1 MAIFLLSS
9 AISFIIFNLLMSVKA
24 TSTGDRFTIAVG
36 GFVAR
41 VPKFFS
47 FVCAILVVVF
57 FCILFVYLSFVWI
70 IKPSHSLY
78 SVYALFTSRLTTSTL
93 LGFVFGGL
101 FAIWLRRIY
110 KKKPAGE
117 EAKFTIPEKFEA
129 ALLFVLFIL
138 GTTSYT
144 VSDLLS
150 GLQVDSP
157 VVKFQLQSTA
167 GVSSNSDRGP
177 QAQGAVDDLSRMNA
191 AENSD
196 RGLQPALTL
205 RYMYAQVGRDRDYL
219 VHHAKSFVTG
229 YEQKCLS
236 EEIDDLYCTEETAKK
251 YKNIN
256 DTTAKME
263 IVENSLQYIFD
274 SYIGCLSASEV
285 ILEDEHYFDRAF
297 SEIIPNIREFYWASA
312 KSVGS
317 PEKSNEGGRKTTLEL
332 ETALAATI
340 APVASHVLNVADY
353 VGQRRDTLDPEQLDR
368 YDDSVVRALKQA
380 ESCKLVME
388 RLEETESDGNQPG
401 NQRYDL
407 RLSIDQVSIKRPYLA
422 IVYAM
427 ALAHVNDFETGITTL
442 DRWIRVELGDRRT
455 LSALDIDDIRF
466 WYLLR
471 VRSMQI
477 ALYKEWR
484 LRSRY
489 RTLQRPIQREAFNQ
503 LIDLLDD
510 TRKQMKKI
518 PSVER
523 RARYFPKPTYDGV
536 PGRTLEAVG
545 FLRQPPFS
553 GCGTIQSDAESELV
567 YPNDRLISVYYHV
580 LYVSGLYGMEHEEYE
595 STRSAIVNETLTEI
609 ANTDF
614 SCLSLPERETQ
625 IFRAEV
631 FRAYGLARIQ
641 EIKLRR
647 NFDEAYSQW
656 LKAKL
661 EIASQAFKVA
671 RNIIHDQAEDDRK
684 LRATSNELKIRLRVS
699 HSEWLL
705 RDLNSWI
712 DRVDL
717 LRQQNQ

>member
-1 MAIFLLSS
+1 MAVFLLSS

-24 TSTGDRFTIAVG
+24 TSTGDRFTIAIG

-41 VPKFFS
+41 IPKFFS
-47 FVCAILVVVF
+47 FVFAILVVAF
-57 FCILFVYLSFVWI
+57 FCTLFVYLSFVWI
-70 IKPSHSLY
+70 IKPSHGLY
-78 SVYALFTSRLTTSTL
+78 SVYAIFTSRLTTSTL

-110 KKKPAGE
+110 KKKPSGE
-117 EAKFTIPEKFEA
+117 AANFSIPEKFEA

-157 VVKFQLQSTA
+157 VVKFQLQSA
-167 GVSSNSDRGP
+167 ANVGGSSDRGP

-205 RYMYAQVGRDRDYL
+205 RYMYGQVERDRDYL
-219 VHHAKSFVTG
+219 VHYTKSFVTG
-229 YEQKCLS
+229 FETKCLS
-236 EEIDDLYCTEETAKK
+236 EEVDDAYCTEKTTDK
-251 YKNIN
+251 YNKIK
-256 DTTAKME
+256 DTVEKLK
-263 IVENSLQYIFD
+263 IVENSLKYIFD
-274 SYIGCLSASEV
+274 SYIGCLSASES
-285 ILEDEHYFDRAF
+285 ILEDEHYFNRAF

-312 KSVGS
+312 KSAVS
-317 PEKSNEGGRKTTLEL
+317 AENSSEAGRKTTLEL

-340 APVASHVLNVADY
+340 APVAKHVLNVADY
-353 VGQRRDTLDPEQLDR
+353 VGQRRDTLDPDELDR

-380 ESCKLVME
+380 KSCKLVME
-388 RLEETESDGNQPG
+388 RLEGADPDGDLPG
-401 NQRYDL
+401 DQRYDL

-455 LSALDIDDIRF
+455 LSALDIDDVRF

-523 RARYFPKPTYDGV
+523 RVRYFPKPTYDGV

-553 GCGTIQSDAESELV
+553 GCGTIQSDAEGDLL
-567 YPNDRLISVYYHV
+567 YPDDRLISVYYHV
-580 LYVSGLYGMEHEEYE
+580 LYVSGLYGMEHEDYE
-595 STRSAIVNETLTEI
+595 TTRSAIVNETLTEV

-614 SCLSLPERETQ
+614 SCMSLPERETQ

-631 FRAYGLARIQ
+631 FRAYALARVQ
-641 EIKLRR
+641 EIKLRK
-647 NFDEAYSQW
+647 NFDEAYAQW
-656 LKAKL
+656 LKTKL
-661 EIASQAFKVA
+661 EIALQAFKVA

-705 RDLNSWI
+705 KDLNDWI
-712 DRVDL
+712 DRVEP
-717 LRQQNQ
+717 LRQQNK